1 MDTLMFES
9 SVYRLLEC
17 YSCVRF
23 DELRAQLC
31 CCRLA
36 PRCLSNVVTL
46 PTWPCLACL
55 GVQGRGTLK
64 AELQRK
70 ESDLGRSLATQD
82 AQAAL
87 IDELKAAG
95 EKAAQV

>member
-1 MDTLMFES
+1 
-9 SVYRLLEC
+9 
-17 YSCVRF
+17 
-23 DELRAQLC
+23 
-31 CCRLA
+31 
-36 PRCLSNVVTL
+36 
-46 PTWPCLACL
+46 
-55 GVQGRGTLK
+55 VQGRGTLK